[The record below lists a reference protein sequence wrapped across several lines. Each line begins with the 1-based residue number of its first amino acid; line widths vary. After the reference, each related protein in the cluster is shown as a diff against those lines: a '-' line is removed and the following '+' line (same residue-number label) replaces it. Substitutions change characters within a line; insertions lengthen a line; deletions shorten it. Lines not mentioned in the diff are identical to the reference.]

1 MSRPINV
8 PNIKKSPNEQISM
21 PEEVSKI
28 LGKLKNSQNFVEAA
42 LEIRNF
48 LINEPSKCETIKQ

>member
-1 MSRPINV
+1 MSRQINV
-8 PNIKKSPNEQISM
+8 PNVKKSPNEQISM

-28 LGKLKNSQNFVEAA
+28 LGKLKNSQNFAEAA

-48 LINEPSKCETIKQ
+48 LINEPSKGKTIK

>member
-8 PNIKKSPNEQISM
+8 PNLKKSPKEQTSM

-42 LEIRNF
+42 SEIRNF
-48 LINEPSKCETIKQ
+48 LINEPSKSKTIKL